1 MWYLDWTVRGVAIA
15 AAARGAAIGAAARGA
30 AIDAVAREAA
40 IGAAAR
46 GKAIG
51 AAAILVYVLIAP
63 GTMPGLA
70 RAQAK
75 VAVRAT

>member
-1 MWYLDWTVRGVAIA
+1 VY
-15 AAARGAAIGAAARGA
+15 
-30 AIDAVAREAA
+30 AV
-40 IGAAAR
+40 
-46 GKAIG
+46 
-51 AAAILVYVLIAP
+51 IAP